1 MLSSWRRLK
10 QTSFM
15 TQYSLSGA
23 AGVSE
28 LGSDPFCS
36 PIAQVANFLAYL
48 YKDGYQYSSVN
59 TYRLAISLVHEMID
73 GYTVGQCPL
82 VCRLVKGVFYGRP
95 PLTHYSQTWD
105 IQKVLN
111 IDTPVLSLKHLSWKV
126 TMLLALSYPSRSPD
140 LSKLEIYKQVY
151 WSLFLSKHFDQAVK
165 VKVHITDYQFHFPYP
180 FRR

>member
-10 QTSFM
+10 QTSFT

-48 YKDGYQYSSVN
+48 YKDRYQYSYVN
-59 TYRLAISLVHEMID
+59 TYRLEISLVHEMID

-82 VCRLVKGVFYGRP
+82 VCRLVKGVFYGTP

-111 IDTPVLSLKHLSWKV
+111 CIDTLVVILETLIMESDNAACIVLPIKIS
-126 TMLLALSYPSRSPD
+126 
-140 LSKLEIYKQVY
+140 
-151 WSLFLSKHFDQAVK
+151 
-165 VKVHITDYQFHFPYP
+165 
-180 FRR
+180 